1 MWVEITPRRMDFC
14 GQVGCPLC
22 YAWRAGDNQPSMSGI
37 EKIALDLI
45 QKRLDELT
53 ADQRKELNGI
63 ARKIHKHGLGAFA
76 GSPDESPPP
85 DAAADIGM
93 STAAQIDGWL
103 RERRRTEA
111 PKPRALNCDAIADRQ
126 AAREAEAKRK
136 QKERDER
143 LKEAREI
150 AAVFAT
156 AQREQDERRQYEEQ
170 RYLRG
175 IDPGFVSYCRE
186 RGIRDPQEIAY
197 RWQRERGPSAM
208 MFDPNEPIMPMG
220 NRPYGY

>member
-14 GQVGCPLC
+14 GNVGCPLC
-22 YAWRAGDNQPSMSGI
+22 YQWSAGSDVPVISGLA
-37 EKIALDLI
+37 KMAMDLLQKPLD
-45 QKRLDELT
+45 DLT
-53 ADQRKELNGI
+53 SGQRTQLNGI
-63 ARKIHKHGLGAFA
+63 ARKFHKDGFGAFVK
-76 GSPDESPPP
+76 SSDDLPPT
-85 DAAADIGM
+85 DAADIGM
-93 STAAQIDGWL
+93 SAAAQIDGWL

-111 PKPRALNCDAIADRQ
+111 PKARVLNCDEIADRQ
-126 AAREAEAKRK
+126 AAREAENKRK
-136 QKERDER
+136 QKEREER

-156 AQREQDERRQYEEQ
+156 AQREQDEQRQYEEQ

-208 MFDPNEPIMPMG
+208 MFDPNDPIMPM
-220 NRPYGY
+220 RTRIYGY